1 MKLWLFMGM
10 ALRNLRQGGQRIGIA
25 LLCIIFGVMSLT
37 AMNMLSDSIMGAILL
52 RGQAILGGDVLAS
65 YSGTP
70 TLSPEKLALLPDLQN
85 RGILTAWTIEEKNRD
100 IAFRQPSGQGTLVVP
115 MSGIGIDPQIYPLV
129 GSLKVAAPK
138 NTALPDLLREK
149 TDLLIT
155 RDLVEEKGID
165 LGDTLL
171 VSDLNHGTPVTM
183 TVRGI
188 INDTPDHEGSRLY
201 YTHEAALALAGLTEL
216 TGSRVQ
222 MTAPDPGVVQ
232 AALGDEWWVM
242 LASDWDEN
250 RGDSQRYIEI
260 CLRGAGIMGLLVG
273 GIGVANT
280 MLVLLRRRMGEMA
293 ILKTVG
299 YSQADLN
306 RVFLLEA
313 AVLGLLGSGI
323 GLLLAVLISS
333 SLGSLFGHM
342 TRLLLEPPLS
352 PSLLISGG
360 IIGLA
365 TTLIFAG
372 LAVVLAGEAQPS
384 ALLRGEVVSVQ
395 RAPWLKVLLTAA
407 GLAAVFTV
415 ITSLVMGSLWNGLI
429 IMAVALGG
437 LLVLG
442 GCLNAA
448 VWAMVHLL
456 PTWGLPAL
464 RLVKQHLR
472 QRGVS
477 LTFSMIAMFAGVV
490 PLAFGAVILNDGQRE
505 LAIRVKNPTGANMV
519 ILAAVG
525 EETGLLQA
533 LEQAGLNQPTLE
545 TRAALRKVEWLEA
558 PAQTAESRVDL
569 PVELISLDAPLS
581 LKLTGAPWGSVANGV
596 YVPGY
601 YDIPAGSQLLLTGP
615 DGGTHTVMVVG
626 SYEQEEYNGFKYYNG
641 ILIGAEAGRALF
653 TPETLTA
660 YVNVPQNQLAQS
672 IERIGAALPQVT
684 VIDLYAYLMRE
695 TSVYSDLF
703 LFAAAMAGL
712 ALLAGGLLLANTL
725 SLAML
730 DRRYEIGVLKAVG
743 YTRRHILVSM
753 IAEYSLVGL
762 LVSSLSLLAVKI
774 FLLVFGAVNAT
785 AEKLFTLE
793 LPIALVVLWVSLAVT
808 LATVILVTWGAVQTP
823 ALVVLND
830 QR

>member
-10 ALRNLRQGGQRIGIA
+10 ALRNLRQGGQRIWIA

-37 AMNMLSDSIMGAILL
+37 AMNMLSDSIMGAILVD
-52 RGQAILGGDVLAS
+52 GKSILGGDVLAS
-65 YSGTP
+65 YSGAP
-70 TLSPEKLALLPDLQN
+70 TLPAEEQARLAALQQQ
-85 RGILTAWTIEEKNRD
+85 GVISAWTIEEKSYD
-100 IAFRQPSGQGTLVVP
+100 IAFRQPGSVSLKVV
-115 MSGIGIDPQIYPLV
+115 MAGIGIDPQVYPLA
-129 GSLKVAAPK
+129 GRLEMLAPQNAAP
-138 NTALPDLLREK
+138 ADLLRGK

-155 RDLVEEKGID
+155 RDLAEDKGIV

-171 VSDLNHGTPVTM
+171 VSDLNHGEPLSM

-188 INDTPDHEGSRLY
+188 IDDNPDHEGSRLY
-201 YTHEAALALAGLTEL
+201 YTHEAAMALSGLNGLTA
-216 TGSRVQ
+216 SRVQ
-222 MTAPDPGVVQ
+222 VLAPDPGAVQ
-232 AALGDEWWVM
+232 AALGNDWWVM
-242 LASDWDEN
+242 LASDWN
-250 RGDSQRYIEI
+250 TQRGDSQNYIEI

-306 RVFLLEA
+306 QVFLLEA
-313 AVLGLLGSGI
+313 TLLGLLGSGI

-333 SLGSLFGHM
+333 SLGSLFDHI
-342 TRLLLEPPLS
+342 TQLLLEPPLF
-352 PSLLISGG
+352 PPLLITGG
-360 IIGLA
+360 LIGLA
-365 TTLIFAG
+365 TTLIFAE

-384 ALLRGEVVSVQ
+384 ALLRGDVVSVK
-395 RAPWLKVLLTAA
+395 RTPWVKVLLTAA
-407 GLAAVFTV
+407 ALGAVFTLLA
-415 ITSLVMGSLWNGLI
+415 SLAMGSLGSGLL

-437 LLVLG
+437 LLILG

-448 VWAMVHLL
+448 VWVMVHLL

-477 LTFSMIAMFAGVV
+477 LTFSMIAMFAGMV
-490 PLAFGAVILNDGQRE
+490 PLALGLVVLNDGQRE
-505 LAIRVKNPTGANMV
+505 LSIRVKNPTGANMA
-519 ILAAVG
+519 ILAGMDDEASLRQ
-525 EETGLLQA
+525 T
-533 LEQAGLNQPTLE
+533 LEKAGLNQPVVE
-545 TRAALRKVEWLEA
+545 TRAVLQQAIWPDAPYQNGDEA
-558 PAQTAESRVDL
+558 RQLSG
-569 PVELISLDAPLS
+569 ELISMDSPLG

-596 YVPGY
+596 YLPAY
-601 YDIPAGSQLLLTGP
+601 EAIPVGSQLIITTSTGA
-615 DGGTHTVMVVG
+615 THAVTVVG
-626 SYEQEEYNGFKYYNG
+626 SYEQEEYNGFRYYSG
-641 ILIGAEAGRALF
+641 LLTGTAAGRELAPVKDF
-653 TPETLTA
+653 TA
-660 YVNVPQNQLAQS
+660 YISVPQNQMARSMEQIS
-672 IERIGAALPQVT
+672 AALPQVT
-684 VIDLYAYLMRE
+684 IVDIYAYLMRE
-695 TSVYSDLF
+695 TSMYRDLF

-753 IAEYSLVGL
+753 IIEYALVGL

-774 FLLVFGAVNAT
+774 FLLTFASVNAT

-793 LPIALVVLWVSLAVT
+793 LPIALVALWVSLAVT
-808 LATVILVTWGAVQTP
+808 LATVLLVTWGAVQTP